1 MMENI
6 NYIYT
11 TPSNENYIIKVGKHT
26 SVTYN
31 KNEYRYVT
39 SYSAN
44 VPFEYIE
51 TRS

>member
-11 TPSNENYIIKVGKHT
+11 TPSNENYIVEVGEYS
-26 SVTYN
+26 SVTSN
-31 KNEYRYVT
+31 NNEHEFVT
-39 SYSAN
+39 SYSTN
-44 VPFEYIE
+44 IPFEYIE

>member
-11 TPSNENYIIKVGKHT
+11 TPSNENYIIKVGEHT
-26 SVTYN
+26 SVTSN
-31 KNEYRYVT
+31 NNEYRYVT
-39 SYSAN
+39 SHSTN

>member
-11 TPSNENYIIKVGKHT
+11 IPSSENYIIKVGEHT

-44 VPFEYIE
+44 VPFEYVE